1 MKKAEIIIDKYFL
14 TGKVDKRIFGSFI
27 EHLGRAVYEGIYQE
41 GSALSDEQGFR
52 KDTLDLVKE
61 LQVPIVRYPG
71 GNFVSGYHWEDSVGP
86 KDKRP
91 AKPDL
96 AWGVIET
103 NEFGLNEFA
112 DWSKKAGSD
121 IMMAVNLGTRGPEDA
136 KNVKDNDGEGI
147 GLFRT
152 EFLFMENNQI
162 PSEEEQFEAYKKT
175 AVMMDGKEVI
185 IRTLDVGGD
194 KNIPYLGM
202 EKEDNPFLGF
212 RAVRYC
218 LDRKEMYKIQLR
230 ALIRASVFGKIKI
243 MIPLVTCVNDACND
257 SST

>member
-103 NEFGLNEFA
+103 NEWRTGHEFGRRRSHVIDHPLPA
-112 DWSKKAGSD
+112 DSCIPAVGCELQRSGISCHTHRARRRTAGGQQ
-121 IMMAVNLGTRGPEDA
+121 LHLYRQGTQQSP
-136 KNVKDNDGEGI
+136 
-147 GLFRT
+147 
-152 EFLFMENNQI
+152 
-162 PSEEEQFEAYKKT
+162 
-175 AVMMDGKEVI
+175 
-185 IRTLDVGGD
+185 
-194 KNIPYLGM
+194 
-202 EKEDNPFLGF
+202 
-212 RAVRYC
+212 
-218 LDRKEMYKIQLR
+218 
-230 ALIRASVFGKIKI
+230 
-243 MIPLVTCVNDACND
+243 
-257 SST
+257 

>member
-1 MKKAEIIIDKYFL
+1 MLFK
-14 TGKVDKRIFGSFI
+14 
-27 EHLGRAVYEGIYQE
+27 
-41 GSALSDEQGFR
+41 LSDEQGFR

-71 GNFVSGYHWEDSVGP
+71 GNFVSGFHWEDSVGP

-136 KNVKDNDGEGI
+136 KNVPRTCPQWLGTRGI
-147 GLFRT
+147 SSCMVSRGA
-152 EFLFMENNQI
+152 M
-162 PSEEEQFEAYKKT
+162 
-175 AVMMDGKEVI
+175 
-185 IRTLDVGGD
+185 
-194 KNIPYLGM
+194 
-202 EKEDNPFLGF
+202 
-212 RAVRYC
+212 
-218 LDRKEMYKIQLR
+218 
-230 ALIRASVFGKIKI
+230 
-243 MIPLVTCVNDACND
+243 LVCISC
-257 SST
+257 